1 MRPEAP
7 CLLEGNRVGGVFFF
21 FNIFRFAFLRN
32 GVGSWKSLE
41 GFHSNYPQQL
51 GSVFWWRMVPFFFFS
66 FFKKKKICHYMP
78 KRAPLPATRR
88 APEVQKHG
96 RNSSQGPYLASAN
109 ALSGSDCS

>member
-51 GSVFWWRMVPFFFFS
+51 GSVFWWRMVPFFFF
-66 FFKKKKICHYMP
+66 FLFQKEKNMPLYAKKGSTACYQ
-78 KRAPLPATRR
+78 
-88 APEVQKHG
+88 E
-96 RNSSQGPYLASAN
+96 SS
-109 ALSGSDCS
+109 